1 MHIHE
6 NMPLQSPNGM
16 QSENERLEK
25 RSFESVCI
33 QTMTTTTT
41 DDHGFNDIATMKM
54 VTTSAITKTVETI
67 ALPNR
72 YFTDGK
78 IDGSNEYKNNGSNN
92 NVDNQLIGHNNHS

>member
-1 MHIHE
+1 
-6 NMPLQSPNGM
+6 M

-33 QTMTTTTT
+33 QTMTTT
-41 DDHGFNDIATMKM
+41 DDHGFNDIASMKM
-54 VTTSAITKTVETI
+54 VTTSAITKTVKTI

>member
-33 QTMTTTTT
+33 QTMTTT
-41 DDHGFNDIATMKM
+41 DDHGFNDISTMKM
-54 VTTSAITKTVETI
+54 VTTLAITKTVKTI
-67 ALPNR
+67 AFYRIGILPMTR
-72 YFTDGK
+72 LTVAMSTK
-78 IDGSNEYKNNGSNN
+78 TMVPTTMLTIS
-92 NVDNQLIGHNNHS
+92 

>member
-1 MHIHE
+1 MHIHD

-33 QTMTTTTT
+33 QTMTTT
-41 DDHGFNDIATMKM
+41 DDHGYNDIATMKM
-54 VTTSAITKTVETI
+54 VKTK